1 MEQNKSVVVIGGG
14 PGGYAAAFAAADLGM
29 QVTLI
34 DLEKNPGGVCLYR
47 GCIPSKALLHVA
59 KLLTETKE
67 AKAWGIDFGEPK
79 IDLDKLRTF
88 KNKVV
93 AKLTGGLGSMTKQRK
108 INYIQGRASFLNS
121 STLKIEKVDGT
132 VEEFKFEKAIIATGS
147 VITTI
152 PSLNIQSK
160 RLLNS
165 TSALDLPVIPKS
177 LLVVGGGYIGLEL
190 GSVYNALGT
199 KVSVVEMMDGLLPG
213 ADRDLVQFLAK
224 RIEKSFNKIMLKSKV
239 LEMVEV
245 EDGIKVKIEF
255 ADGTINE
262 MVYDYVLMSIGRRP
276 ETKGLGLENTNVKV
290 NQRGWIVVNQ
300 QLQTED
306 SNIYAIGDIA
316 GEPMLAHKA
325 SHEARVAVE
334 HIAGH
339 NVAFEPKAIPAV
351 VFTDP
356 EIAWA
361 GLTENQAKEKNIAI
375 EVAKFPW
382 AASGRAVTLDRN
394 DGVTKLIIEP
404 ETERILGIG
413 ICGPGA
419 GELIAEATLAIEMGA
434 NVRDLALTIHPHPTL
449 SETVMEAAEVFFG
462 TSAHLY
468 KPKK

>member
-59 KLLTETKE
+59 KLLTEAKE

-79 IDLDKLRTF
+79 IDLDRLRTF

-224 RIEKSFNKIMLKSKV
+224 RIEKSFDKIMLKSKV

-245 EDGIKVKIEF
+245 EDGIKVKIES
-255 ADGTINE
+255 ANGTINE
-262 MVYDYVLMSIGRRP
+262 IVYDYVLMSIGRRP

-306 SNIYAIGDIA
+306 SNIYAIGDIV

-361 GLTENQAKEKNIAI
+361 GLTENQAKEKNITV

-404 ETERILGIG
+404 ETERILGVG

-462 TSAHLY
+462 QSAHIY